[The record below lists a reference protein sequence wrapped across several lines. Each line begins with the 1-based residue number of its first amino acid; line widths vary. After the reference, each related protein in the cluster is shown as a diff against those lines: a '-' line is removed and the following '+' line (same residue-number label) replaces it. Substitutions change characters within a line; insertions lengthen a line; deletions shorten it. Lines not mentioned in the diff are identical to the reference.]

1 MTKFKKGQD
10 VLIRPAFVDD
20 TYENSS
26 LWHEGTIIGP
36 VIGPVECDDIEQWY
50 EVHYF
55 TKGTGGITGT
65 RPESQLRTFMLEDD
79 VDTLVSL

>member
-10 VLIRPAFVDD
+10 ILIRPAFVDD

-26 LWHEGTIIGP
+26 LWHEGT

-55 TKGTGGITGT
+55 TKGTGGITAT
-65 RPESQLRTFMLEDD
+65 RSESQLRTFMLEDD